1 MVELKRLWDV
11 SRVLGTIAMGVL
23 TIAGELCGSAMA
35 QGDVQ
40 RPVEPNSNASA
51 TETALTAGEEATAL
65 IAELMAINQ
74 PSLIAQQER
83 VKFFRQMFAQSPTSM
98 RENISVAVP
107 AAAGVAT
114 SASVDLADAAS
125 GMEMPS
131 TAVINVELMDVERT
145 HKVPTTVQQRAIQS
159 LEAKVA
165 ARQPPHP
172 LMPLAT
178 VAAAFHLI
186 SNGVAK
192 IMIHNLDAGH
202 LPVYGED
209 GAVIGTRDAITG
221 DLTAGREMP
230 RGKGQVWKN
239 QG

>member
-1 MVELKRLWDV
+1 MCVF
-11 SRVLGTIAMGVL
+11 A
-23 TIAGELCGSAMA
+23 IAGELCGPAMA

-40 RPVEPNSNASA
+40 RPVKPDSNAPVGNA
-51 TETALTAGEEATAL
+51 TETALAAGEEATAL

-74 PSLIAQQER
+74 PSLIAQQAR
-83 VKFFRQMFAQSPTSM
+83 VKFFRQMFAQSPVNI
-98 RENISVAVP
+98 RANISVAVP
-107 AAAGVAT
+107 VAVGVAT

-125 GMEMPS
+125 GMEVPS
-131 TAVINVELMDVERT
+131 AAAVNVELMDVEIT
-145 HKVPTTVQQRAIQS
+145 HKVPTSVQQRAIQS

-192 IMIHNLDAGH
+192 IMIHNLEAGH
-202 LPVYGED
+202 LPVYGEG

-221 DLTAGREMP
+221 DLTAGRESP
-230 RGKGQVWKN
+230 KGKGQVWNN